1 MQDLRQAEG
10 NCSHFPGGAAAA
22 AKSVDTL
29 SDALLGS
36 RSISSGGP
44 RCTLRGATPH
54 RSPSRGGPVPKPR
67 WSQRFKRTC
76 LGSLCF
82 FATLV
87 PAVLAAQTA
96 PAPPGNSTKP
106 APPAPAFRLE
116 VHDAPNDAG
125 RALDLKWNLSPD
137 DRPGAKRVVQ
147 YYVERA
153 TKPSGPW
160 AVVDSVPAGTS
171 TKSDQT
177 VRRDTEY
184 LYRIT
189 AVGPGGMTPAV
200 SVTGPVHASSQWVN
214 TTRASVLVF
223 TAMFFGFVLYF
234 IRSAEKG
241 KKPFV
246 RRIPGIDAI
255 EEAIGRATEMGRS
268 VLYVPGIQDISDI
281 QTVAGLVILESV
293 AKLTAKYE
301 TPITVPVTYPIPFTI
316 AEEMVKAGHLH
327 AGRPE
332 SYDPDSVRFVSPEQ
346 FAYVATVTGI
356 MLRDRPAAHIFMGS
370 FFAESLLLAETGFAT
385 GAIQVAGT
393 ANVHQLPFFVV
404 ACDYTL
410 IGEELYAAS
419 AYLSKEPRLVG
430 GLKGADLMK
439 VVVITLLV
447 VGCLLET
454 FGRHALTVWMQTQ

>member
-1 MQDLRQAEG
+1 MPRRPR
-10 NCSHFPGGAAAA
+10 HGGPYAGGTTLPAMLALALLLAAPALAHAAAA
-22 AKSVDTL
+22 DS
-29 SDALLGS
+29 
-36 RSISSGGP
+36 
-44 RCTLRGATPH
+44 AT
-54 RSPSRGGPVPKPR
+54 V
-67 WSQRFKRTC
+67 T
-76 LGSLCF
+76 
-82 FATLV
+82 T
-87 PAVLAAQTA
+87 
-96 PAPPGNSTKP
+96 PAPGT
-106 APPAPAFRLE
+106 PPAPRPASGL
-116 VHDAPNDAG
+116 VGADVPNDAG
-125 RALDLKWNLSPD
+125 KAIRLDWRASPD
-137 DRPGAKRVVQ
+137 DTAGARLVTG
-147 YYVERA
+147 YHLARA
-153 TKPSGPW
+153 TSPGGPW
-160 AVVDSVPAGTS
+160 TVVDSLAAGTVGK
-171 TKSDQT
+171 TDET
-177 VRRDTEY
+177 VDRGKDY
-184 LYRIT
+184 FYRVD
-189 AVGPGGMTPAV
+189 AVGPGGLTPAG
-200 SVTGPVHASSQWVN
+200 SVTGPVHAASQWFN
-214 TTRASVLVF
+214 TTRWSVF
-223 TAMFFGFVLYF
+223 TAMALFFGFVLYYMN
-234 IRSAEKG
+234 SARAG

-332 SYDPDSVRFVSPEQ
+332 SYDPNSVRFVSPEQ

-419 AYLSKEPRLVG
+419 AYLSGEPRLVG

-439 VVVITLLV
+439 LIIITAVI
-447 VGCLLET
+447 VGCVLET
-454 FGRHALTVWMQTQ
+454 LHLHGLTLWMTTQ